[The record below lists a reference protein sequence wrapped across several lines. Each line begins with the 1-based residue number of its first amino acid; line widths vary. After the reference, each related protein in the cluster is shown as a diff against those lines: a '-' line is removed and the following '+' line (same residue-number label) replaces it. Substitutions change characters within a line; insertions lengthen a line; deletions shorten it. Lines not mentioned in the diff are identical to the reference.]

1 MIRKAEVR
9 DINDILVLLH
19 QVHDLHQ
26 TNRPDIF
33 KKGTVKYNDNDLKI
47 ILEDETR
54 PIFVY
59 EIDSKVVGYIFC
71 MIKRIENDCNL
82 CDYDYLFIDDL
93 CVLEKYRG
101 KNIGTFLYK
110 YAKDFAIKNDLKSI
124 RLNVW
129 NFNEKAYNF
138 YQKNGM
144 KILEYIMEDDLK

>member
-1 MIRKAEVR
+1 MIRQAEFK
-9 DINDILVLLH
+9 DIDDILVLLG

-26 TNRPDIF
+26 KNRPDIF
-33 KKGTVKYNDNDLKI
+33 RKNTVKYDKDALKSIMKDDN
-47 ILEDETR
+47 R

-59 EIDSKVVGYIFC
+59 EMDSKVVGYIFC
-71 MIKRIENDCNL
+71 VITKIENDCNL

-93 CVLEKYRG
+93 CVLDAYRG
-101 KNIGTFLYK
+101 KNIGSSLYNF
-110 YAKDFAIKNDLKSI
+110 AKDFAIKNNLKSI

-144 KILEYIMEDDLK
+144 KILEYIMEDRLK